1 MSNREQTT
9 DKYGIV
15 IERRVSVAA
24 TLRLIRPGEVRRF
37 ERKRLG
43 SEVTLRAAISR
54 ANLAAGRTE
63 YTIELE
69 QHGDVYV
76 VSRAPAA
83 G

>member
-15 IERRVSVAA
+15 TERRVSVAA

-37 ERKRLG
+37 ERKRLC
-43 SEVTLRAAISR
+43 SEITLRSAISR
-54 ANLAAGRTE
+54 ANTAAGRTV
-63 YTIELE
+63 YTIETE
-69 QHGDVYV
+69 QQGDVYV

-83 G
+83 R